1 MNSLTDL
8 AGKPHRL
15 TVRVK
20 EEVREYLVYP
30 LTVDE
35 FAEFQGWIDAQF
47 PDPFAV
53 ASQALA
59 KGDFTVPQQQHI
71 LNRAMDLASQ
81 PKHPIGTP
89 EADRLLLSFEGSLQM
104 LWKAIRKGR
113 PEFTAEEAKEVR
125 LWMTMV
131 DLQAL
136 NTYTGA
142 ALLMSDPKK
151 SKTTSAGTGSSTSRR
166 RSGKGS
172 TSGSSTTKRCTT

>member
-8 AGKPHRL
+8 AGLPHRL
-15 TVRVK
+15 TVKVRG
-20 EEVREYLVYP
+20 EAREYQVYP

-59 KGDFTVPQQQHI
+59 SGNFTVPQQQHI

-104 LWKAIRKGR
+104 LWRSIRKGK
-113 PEFTAEEAKEVR
+113 PDFSLEEAKEVR
-125 LWMTMV
+125 MWMTMI

-136 NTYTGA
+136 NYYTGA
-142 ALLMSDPKK
+142 ALVASDPKPTPK
-151 SKTTSAGTGSSTSRR
+151 PPARTGSSTSRR
-166 RSGKGS
+166 RRDAAS
-172 TSGSSTTKRCTT
+172 TSGRSTTKS